1 MQNKINNKYMGLSF
15 SYGMIF
21 FNDYNNK
28 KNNNEYKLMKN
39 NDMKNNDMKNNDMKN
54 NDMKN
59 NEYKLIKN
67 NE

>member
-15 SYGMIF
+15 FYGIIF

-28 KNNNEYKLMKN
+28 KNNNEYKLIKN
-39 NDMKNNDMKNNDMKN
+39 NDMKNND
-54 NDMKN
+54 
-59 NEYKLIKN
+59 IKN